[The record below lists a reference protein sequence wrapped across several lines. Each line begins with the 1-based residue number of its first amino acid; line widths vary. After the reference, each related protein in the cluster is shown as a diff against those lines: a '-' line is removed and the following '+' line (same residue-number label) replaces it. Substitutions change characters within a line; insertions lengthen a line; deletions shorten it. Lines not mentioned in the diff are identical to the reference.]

1 LDLQITIQERASIV
15 EKWDTIRSN
24 NIDLDGLKIVG
35 HCRIGTDRYSI
46 VEVDNGLENLAGSEQ
61 STVFRE
67 LTKQLSLFEINGQ
80 LLAIID
86 AQVFSDPSSDI
97 ARFLTKREM
106 QIATLVARGN
116 SNKQI
121 AIDLNISEW
130 TVSTHLRRI
139 FVKLEVDT
147 RAAMVYRCADL
158 LDR

>member
-1 LDLQITIQERASIV
+1 V
-15 EKWDTIRSN
+15 EKWDTIRYS
-24 NIDLDGLKIVG
+24 NIDLDGLKVVG
-35 HCRIGTDRYSI
+35 YCRIGTDRYPI
-46 VEVDNGLENLAGSEQ
+46 VEVENGLENLAGSEQ
-61 STVFRE
+61 YTVPCE
-67 LTKQLSLFEINGQ
+67 LIKQISLFEMNGQ
-80 LLAIID
+80 TLAIID
-86 AQVFSDPSSDI
+86 DQFLPNPSSDI

-130 TVSTHLRRI
+130 TVSTHMRRI

-158 LDR
+158 LDRWDWFR